1 MDQDAVCVCV
11 SLRLLCTLWYH
22 VSVAG
27 ANRYSTIRS
36 NHVPTTP
43 LDPPWILTNILAK
56 QSPLFVSLD
65 IHAGKITHVN
75 IALLSSIEACNKL
88 YDLFIIYIPIYIYY
102 QLQSYIY
109 TISCNHIYIC
119 YVSIIFKFDIHIY
132 IIYIVLRMKF
142 TLALAQHHGHRISAI
157 PTQWSAQRTAA
168 AGPAAAGGTTA
179 ALGAEAGGDWDSKRV
194 PRFLIGKYLNH

>member
-1 MDQDAVCVCV
+1 MYINVNYPEVSWNGGHPKLDKFSIETHGFADSAFQAPPCKSILPRCLDIFLLGVRMYNSCMIWTRMRCVCV
-11 SLRLLCTLWYH
+11 SLLCTLWYH

-88 YDLFIIYIPIYIYY
+88 YDLFIIYIPIYIYTISY
-102 QLQSYIY
+102 NHIYIY
-109 TISCNHIYIC
+109 TISCNHIYIYMLC
-119 YVSIIFKFDIHIY
+119 IYHI
-132 IIYIVLRMKF
+132 
-142 TLALAQHHGHRISAI
+142 
-157 PTQWSAQRTAA
+157 
-168 AGPAAAGGTTA
+168 
-179 ALGAEAGGDWDSKRV
+179 
-194 PRFLIGKYLNH
+194 